1 MAGIVQQAQAEAIA
15 AGQRDFRMRSLR
27 LEASRRLEA
36 GEPAQAVELYRQLA
50 EEDPDSASAHRD
62 LSLALVRAGQIEA
75 AIAPLERAQRLAP
88 TADGHL
94 ALADIY
100 RAVGRTAEAD
110 RERRLGAEAVDRRKL
125 ERLRELV
132 GGR

>member
-36 GEPAQAVELYRQLA
+36 GEPAPAVELYRQVA
-50 EEDPDSASAHRD
+50 DEDADSASAHRD
-62 LSLALVRAGQIEA
+62 LGLALVRAGQVEA
-75 AIAPLERAQRLAP
+75 AIAPIERAQQLAP
-88 TADGHL
+88 TAEGHL
-94 ALADIY
+94 ALADVY
-100 RAVGRTAEAD
+100 RAMGRTAEAD
-110 RERRLGAEAVDRRKL
+110 RERRLGAEAVARRKV

-132 GGR
+132 GGK